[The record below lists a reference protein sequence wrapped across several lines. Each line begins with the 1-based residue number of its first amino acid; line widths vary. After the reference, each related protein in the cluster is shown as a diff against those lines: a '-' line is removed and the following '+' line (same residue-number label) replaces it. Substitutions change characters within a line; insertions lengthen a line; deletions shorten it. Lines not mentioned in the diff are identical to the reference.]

1 MRTNQ
6 PETTSSSQ
14 SRRGFLARLGVG
26 AAAVAA
32 ASLPFGPFRAVTA
45 KLTEGERFPG
55 KDSIFHPAQDPRLD
69 PRRNKTG

>member
-1 MRTNQ
+1 MPKDQ
-6 PETTSSSQ
+6 PETNSSRH

-45 KLTEGERFPG
+45 KLTEDERFPG
-55 KDSIFHPAQDPRLD
+55 KGSIFHPAQDPRQD
-69 PRRNKTG
+69 PRRNKTT